1 MPAFYILLILCAALT
16 VLSLAPYYRKIGG
29 FFKDM
34 FTAAQNA
41 VHEDDEE
48 DNGPSNNDSKE

>member
-16 VLSLAPYYRKIGG
+16 VLSLAPYYKKIGG

-34 FTAAQNA
+34 FTAAQDA
-41 VHEDDEE
+41 VHEDDEA
-48 DNGPSNNDSKE
+48 DGPSDNDSKE

>member
-1 MPAFYILLILCAALT
+1 MPAFYILLILCAAMT
-16 VLSLAPYYRKIGG
+16 VLSLAPYYKKIGG

-34 FTAAQNA
+34 FTTAQNA

-48 DNGPSNNDSKE
+48 DGPSDNDSNE